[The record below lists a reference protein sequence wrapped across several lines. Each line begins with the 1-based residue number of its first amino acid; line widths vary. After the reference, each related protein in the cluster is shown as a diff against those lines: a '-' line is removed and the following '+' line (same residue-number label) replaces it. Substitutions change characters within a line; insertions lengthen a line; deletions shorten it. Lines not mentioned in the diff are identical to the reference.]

1 MRACAMGLRTTAIH
15 TMPGRTRSS
24 RKWPCPV
31 TRRSSSLRSIREP
44 MYRPIS
50 TEVSVSVPT
59 ACSSAAALPGSGPWA
74 MVHPPQAPA
83 GPAMVPAALW
93 MALTMLVSPEAL
105 PQEVDDDQTRLTSAS
120 RGTPFT
126 VQAIHPQGPP
136 PPSLR
141 LDRYAGAASG
151 EPARHDERLAGG

>member
-1 MRACAMGLRTTAIH
+1 MRACAMGLRTTAIQ

-59 ACSSAAALPGSGPWA
+59 ACSSAAALPGSGPCA
-74 MVHPPQAPA
+74 MFTLLKHRPDRA
-83 GPAMVPAALW
+83 GSRRALDG
-93 MALTMLVSPEAL
+93 LDDVGEPEAL
-105 PQEVDDDQTRLTSAS
+105 PQEVDDDQ
-120 RGTPFT
+120 P
-126 VQAIHPQGPP
+126 
-136 PPSLR
+136 R
-141 LDRYAGAASG
+141 LDPGLAAHPIHGACDAPPRAATSIPSTGFAGAASG
-151 EPARHDERLAGG
+151 EPARHGERLAGG